1 MAPRRVLSLLC
12 LALCASALLGCAGG
26 DTLALDPVARA
37 ANTTADTTSSKFDF
51 HASLTAGSLGS
62 FSFHGNGIYDGKDK
76 SGWMNMHFALPA
88 AYQLQVPTSDPS
100 MEMIFDG
107 SHGLVMYMRSPL
119 FDKLVPTGKWVKM
132 DVGKM
137 AKKEGV
143 DLGAIMNANQADPSQ
158 SLRMLM
164 ASSNSRVIGSE
175 RIRGVQ
181 TTHYGFDIDFKKL
194 ARDNKQ
200 LRQLTETMG
209 SVSAPAEAWID
220 AKGRVRRLA
229 VTMSLGA
236 AQLGTP
242 MTMTMTEDL
251 YDFGARARITPP
263 SDDVVVDLS
272 SLTASG

>member
-12 LALCASALLGCAGG
+12 LALCASALVGCAGG